1 MAVDSFQPSS
11 TLGLLK
17 MPPFF
22 SPGEGVRNK
31 KTSQDPG
38 LPLLLLCCFLKTEPI
53 VTGHAGLLGTKKGS
67 VAS

>member
-1 MAVDSFQPSS
+1 MVVDSFQPSS

-31 KTSQDPG
+31 KTSQDPV
-38 LPLLLLCCFLKTEPI
+38 LPLFLLYCFLKTKPI
-53 VTGHAGLLGTKKGS
+53 VIVHAGLLGTKKS
-67 VAS
+67 TVAS